1 MLNSKERILYIL
13 SLVFLASILGYILF
27 AGDED
32 YVQDYNSQINDLE
45 SKIDSLHG
53 INSTLNIKIEGLND
67 QISTLDKELD
77 LQDTKIIGLKK
88 KVNEKIISID
98 WNCFSQTVTKDS
110 SIQLEKTV
118 AKFIIKDLILGDGFK
133 EELFLTD
140 NKIQLLNQKI
150 ILKDSIILSLT
161 SKNDNF
167 ETILSSKQNQLDL
180 SQELSKK
187 LQTDL
192 KKQKAKKDPNLWK
205 NKINLQFIKIKYDI

>member
-1 MLNSKERILYIL
+1 MKKSLMLI
-13 SLVFLASILGYILF
+13 FLMMMS
-27 AGDED
+27 
-32 YVQDYNSQINDLE
+32 
-45 SKIDSLHG
+45 
-53 INSTLNIKIEGLND
+53 
-67 QISTLDKELD
+67 
-77 LQDTKIIGLKK
+77 
-88 KVNEKIISID
+88 
-98 WNCFSQTVTKDS
+98 WNCFSQPATS
-110 SIQLEKTV
+110 NNSIQLEKTV
-118 AKFIIKDLILGDGFK
+118 AKFVIKDLILGDGFK

-192 KKQKAKKDPNLWK
+192 KKQKAKTKLMGGAGILLAGAAVLILK
-205 NKINLQFIKIKYDI
+205 

>member
-1 MLNSKERILYIL
+1 MMMS
-13 SLVFLASILGYILF
+13 
-27 AGDED
+27 
-32 YVQDYNSQINDLE
+32 
-45 SKIDSLHG
+45 
-53 INSTLNIKIEGLND
+53 
-67 QISTLDKELD
+67 
-77 LQDTKIIGLKK
+77 
-88 KVNEKIISID
+88 
-98 WNCFSQTVTKDS
+98 WNCFSQTATKDS

-167 ETILSSKQNQLDL
+167 ENILFSKQNQLDL

-192 KKQKAKKDPNLWK
+192 KKQKAKTKLMGGAGILLAGAAVLILK
-205 NKINLQFIKIKYDI
+205 